1 MSSTLTTA
9 QLLELTRSPSP
20 PQGFVAVPADRLE
33 LPDGRDLGRINY
45 QAFFN
50 PSTNDLVIT
59 GTPRVMERLD
69 LVTQKKIKDTNI
81 FSDSVRVTN
90 GAMAGGFA
98 RAADPVTQTEAL
110 ANRLTDRDNGDYP
123 NATISF
129 AGEGAVGLAFSAAS
143 HELRS
148 SGSAI
153 VGSTVTLNAWT
164 GHWTPDGSVDADVLD
179 VRTPRPANG
188 DPGIGSLHVGREAW
202 KPGANVAAVNTG
214 NAQLAGG
221 LADIGTQ
228 SAMALGEWVAGKVG
242 GRVMSEGAAWM
253 ADKIVGKGAEA
264 ITAPAAD
271 AASGAAANYIDNPGR
286 AIAALGWQA
295 NLTPAE
301 TIQVLQQGI
310 GQGQWNVMQGLSP
323 AGYAVDG
330 VYYEHTGP
338 ATVAGVG
345 SSAETRQPAVQ
356 VTTWRDDA
364 TGAIM
369 EARLSGRQVD
379 GAFEAG
385 PSGVFASG
393 MDTAGRMV
401 LKDEFAQRVADY
413 QMRPAASTAAAGA
426 TPEDATLAP
435 VVVEGGRG
443 LGNYTTVSI
452 QTHAA
457 GAASFEFV
465 GEDGSRAWVMQDA
478 ATGNRAVVI
487 NSGKDVEGE
496 PRPYSTTST
505 DTGDASGKSA
515 TSMRRE
521 RPSTSRGSFRACR
534 PAHSQNRCLTSP
546 RTSNASPPHPV
557 A

>member
-20 PQGFVAVPADRLE
+20 PQGFVAVPADRLA

-59 GTPRVMERLD
+59 GTPRAMQRLD
-69 LVTQKKIKDTNI
+69 LVTQKKIEDTNI
-81 FSDSVRVTN
+81 FSDSVRITN

-98 RAADPVTQTEAL
+98 RAADPVIQTLTLVESL
-110 ANRLTDRDNGDYP
+110 TANDESPYP
-123 NATISF
+123 NATVIF

-143 HELRS
+143 YELRKDPNV
-148 SGSAI
+148 SAI

-164 GHWTPDGSVDADVLD
+164 GHWTPDGSVDTGVLD
-179 VRTPRPANG
+179 VRTPHPANG
-188 DPGIGSLHVGREAW
+188 DPAW
-202 KPGANVAAVNTG
+202 AHKWPPGAIVAAVNTG

-264 ITAPAAD
+264 MTAPAAD

-310 GQGQWNVMQGLSP
+310 GQGQWNVMQGLST

-330 VYYEHTGP
+330 VYYEHTEP

-345 SSAETRQPAVQ
+345 STAEAWQPAL
-356 VTTWRDDA
+356 R
-364 TGAIM
+364 
-369 EARLSGRQVD
+369 RLSDCNVRRQ
-379 GAFEAG
+379 
-385 PSGVFASG
+385 
-393 MDTAGRMV
+393 
-401 LKDEFAQRVADY
+401 
-413 QMRPAASTAAAGA
+413 
-426 TPEDATLAP
+426 
-435 VVVEGGRG
+435 
-443 LGNYTTVSI
+443 
-452 QTHAA
+452 
-457 GAASFEFV
+457 
-465 GEDGSRAWVMQDA
+465 
-478 ATGNRAVVI
+478 
-487 NSGKDVEGE
+487 
-496 PRPYSTTST
+496 
-505 DTGDASGKSA
+505 SA
-515 TSMRRE
+515 
-521 RPSTSRGSFRACR
+521 
-534 PAHSQNRCLTSP
+534 
-546 RTSNASPPHPV
+546 
-557 A
+557 